1 MSGVSFAL
9 AMEVKDATDLVWL
22 EANGWAVRDPIAISR
37 DADRYREFVRG
48 SRGEFSGAAR
58 GDPGYGL

>member
-1 MSGVSFAL
+1 VDLARMSGVSFAL

-48 SRGEFSGAAR
+48 SRG
-58 GDPGYGL
+58 